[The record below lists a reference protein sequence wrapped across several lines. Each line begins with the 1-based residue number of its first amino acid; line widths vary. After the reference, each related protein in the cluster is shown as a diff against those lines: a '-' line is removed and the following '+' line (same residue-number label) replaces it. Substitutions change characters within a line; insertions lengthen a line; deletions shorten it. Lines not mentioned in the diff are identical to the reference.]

1 MPTIADTSINATERK
16 DKTTMTKMEFAQVI
30 ADMLPNGM
38 AKEVEK
44 TNGVKLIGVCFG
56 EGDIRPN
63 VYIDKWYEEGK
74 SATVVAEEVKRIA
87 NNSIAPIIDTNA
99 ITDYAQAKDMLVLR
113 LYNNKTN
120 AEVFKSASEYGFDD
134 LILVP
139 YVQISPEAATKV
151 TDGLLKVWGVDTDT
165 VFADAMENTKGLNF
179 NIRSMSETMKALM
192 PEMAW
197 MFPEVEEGTIEP
209 QYTITVGSKLFGA
222 VGAIIKRNELMQKFP
237 DGYYVL
243 PSSVHEVIIMPKAVN
258 TMSKGDL
265 DDMVVSVNEQ
275 ELKPEE
281 MLGYK
286 AYEF

>member
-1 MPTIADTSINATERK
+1 MPTIADTTINATERK
-16 DKTTMTKMEFAQVI
+16 DKTTMTKMEYAQAI

-44 TNGVKLIGVCFG
+44 TNGVKLVGVCFG

-63 VYIDKWYEEGK
+63 VYIDTFYDQGK
-74 SATVVAEEVKRIA
+74 SVAAAVEEIKRIA
-87 NNSIAPIIDTNA
+87 NNSIAPDIDTNA
-99 ITDYAQAKDMLVLR
+99 ITDYAQAKNMLVLR

-151 TDGLLKVWGVDTDT
+151 TDGLLKVWNVDADA
-165 VFADAMENTKGLNF
+165 VFADAMANTKGLGF

-209 QYTITVGSKLFGA
+209 QYTITIDSKLFGA

-243 PSSVHEVIIMPKAVN
+243 PSSVHEVIVMPKVVN
-258 TMSKGDL
+258 TMSKSDL

-275 ELKPEE
+275 EVRPEE
-281 MLGYK
+281 VLGYK